1 MGSRELP
8 RVSHGVDRR
17 CMAARDHTA
26 GTGMAE
32 TQAESG
38 SPAGPEADHVGAQVG
53 TEIVGAGVAGA
64 GVAGA
69 GVAGAGVAGAG
80 VAGAGVAGPEVAVA
94 EVVGAEVPESA
105 QADGYESASYE
116 SSTWPFAAEPAPTG
130 AIHHVELWVPNLD
143 KAITS
148 WGWLLTELGYRMF
161 QDWPGGRSW
170 RAGHSYIVVE
180 QSPARTASRHDRCRP
195 GLNHLAFH
203 VETRELVDELTR
215 GAQLHG
221 WQLMFADQ
229 HPFAGGPQHYAA
241 YLENSDGYEVE
252 LVAH

>member
-1 MGSRELP
+1 
-8 RVSHGVDRR
+8 
-17 CMAARDHTA
+17 
-26 GTGMAE
+26 MAE
-32 TQAESG
+32 TQADSG
-38 SPAGPEADHVGAQVG
+38 SRAGPDADHVG
-53 TEIVGAGVAGA
+53 TELVGAGVAAA
-64 GVAGA
+64 GVAAA
-69 GVAGAGVAGAG
+69 GVAEVAGAE
-80 VAGAGVAGPEVAVA
+80 VAGAEVA
-94 EVVGAEVPESA
+94 ESV
-105 QADGYESASYE
+105 QADEYQPASYE
-116 SSTWPFAAEPAPTG
+116 SSSWPFTAEAAPTG

-148 WGWLLTELGYRMF
+148 WGWLLTALGYRMF

-170 RAGHSYIVVE
+170 QAGHSYIVVE

-203 VETRELVDELTR
+203 IETRDLVDQLTR
-215 GAQLHG
+215 EAQLHG
-221 WQLMFADQ
+221 WKLMFADQ

>member
-1 MGSRELP
+1 
-8 RVSHGVDRR
+8 
-17 CMAARDHTA
+17 
-26 GTGMAE
+26 MAE
-32 TQAESG
+32 TQADSG
-38 SPAGPEADHVGAQVG
+38 GPAGPEAVHVG
-53 TEIVGAGVAGA
+53 TELVGTGVAGADLSVAELGVAGVAGA
-64 GVAGA
+64 EAAGAEVAGA
-69 GVAGAGVAGAG
+69 QAA
-80 VAGAGVAGPEVAVA
+80 
-94 EVVGAEVPESA
+94 ESA
-105 QADGYESASYE
+105 PPDGYQPTPYG
-116 SSTWPFAAEPAPTG
+116 SSSWPFTAEPAPTG

-148 WGWLLTELGYRMF
+148 WGWLLTALGYRMF

-170 RAGHSYIVVE
+170 QAGHSYIVVE

-203 VETRELVDELTR
+203 VERRELVDELTR
-215 GAQLHG
+215 EAQLHG
-221 WQLMFADQ
+221 WKLMFADQ

>member
-1 MGSRELP
+1 
-8 RVSHGVDRR
+8 
-17 CMAARDHTA
+17 
-26 GTGMAE
+26 MAE
-32 TQAESG
+32 TQADSSG
-38 SPAGPEADHVGAQVG
+38 PVSPAAKQVGIELVGAELVS
-53 TEIVGAGVAGA
+53 TKLAGA
-64 GVAGA
+64 GLAGA
-69 GVAGAGVAGAG
+69 GPAGAGPAA
-80 VAGAGVAGPEVAVA
+80 AGPARA
-94 EVVGAEVPESA
+94 ELAAAELARAEPAAAEAGDESA
-105 QADGYESASYE
+105 DEHGATSYE
-116 SSTWPFAAEPAPTG
+116 SSSWPFTAEPPPTG

-143 KAITS
+143 KAIAS
-148 WGWLLTELGYRMF
+148 WGWLLTALGYRMF

-215 GAQLHG
+215 EAQLHG
-221 WQLMFADQ
+221 WKLMFDDQ

>member
-1 MGSRELP
+1 
-8 RVSHGVDRR
+8 
-17 CMAARDHTA
+17 
-26 GTGMAE
+26 MAE
-32 TQAESG
+32 TQAESAG
-38 SPAGPEADHVGAQVG
+38 PASPAADHVGQELVVS
-53 TEIVGAGVAGA
+53 EPAGSD
-64 GVAGA
+64 
-69 GVAGAGVAGAG
+69 
-80 VAGAGVAGPEVAVA
+80 VAVTELASA
-94 EVVGAEVPESA
+94 EPTAAEL
-105 QADGYESASYE
+105 ADSELADDYELASYQ
-116 SSTWPFAAEPAPTG
+116 SSSWQISADPPPTG
-130 AIHHVELWVPNLD
+130 AIHHIELWVPNLD

-203 VETRELVDELTR
+203 VETRELVDQLTR
-215 GAQLHG
+215 EAQLHG
-221 WQLMFADQ
+221 WKLMFSEQ

>member
-1 MGSRELP
+1 
-8 RVSHGVDRR
+8 
-17 CMAARDHTA
+17 
-26 GTGMAE
+26 MAE
-32 TQAESG
+32 TQADSG
-38 SPAGPEADHVGAQVG
+38 SPAGPEAVHVG
-53 TEIVGAGVAGA
+53 TELVGTEVAGA
-64 GVAGA
+64 ELSVAELDATGAAGAEVAGA
-69 GVAGAGVAGAG
+69 
-80 VAGAGVAGPEVAVA
+80 EVAA
-94 EVVGAEVPESA
+94 TEAAESA
-105 QADGYESASYE
+105 PADGYEPTSYG
-116 SSTWPFAAEPAPTG
+116 SSSWPFTEEPAPTG

-148 WGWLLTELGYRMF
+148 WGWLLTALGYRMF

-170 RAGHSYIVVE
+170 QAGHSYIVVE

-203 VETRELVDELTR
+203 VETRELVDEMTR
-215 GAQLHG
+215 EAQLHG
-221 WQLMFADQ
+221 WKLMFTDQ

>member
-1 MGSRELP
+1 
-8 RVSHGVDRR
+8 
-17 CMAARDHTA
+17 
-26 GTGMAE
+26 MAE
-32 TQAESG
+32 TEADTG
-38 SPAGPEADHVGAQVG
+38 SPAGPADHVGP
-53 TEIVGAGVAGA
+53 ELVGAGVAGA
-64 GVAGA
+64 GVG
-69 GVAGAGVAGAG
+69 GTV
-80 VAGAGVAGPEVAVA
+80 VA
-94 EVVGAEVPESA
+94 EVAGVELVGADVTGPELAGADVAGGEVTGAEVAESVRGDEY
-105 QADGYESASYE
+105 QSASYQ
-116 SSTWPFAAEPAPTG
+116 SSVWPFTAEPAPTG

-148 WGWLLTELGYRMF
+148 WGWLLTALGYRMF

-170 RAGHSYIVVE
+170 QAGHSYIVVE

-215 GAQLHG
+215 EAQLHG
-221 WQLMFADQ
+221 WKLMFADQ

-252 LVAH
+252 LVGH